1 MIHSYIKQITNKS
14 QTNHKQITNKSQTN
28 HKQITNKMPS
38 RKEEREFWAYTH
50 EYTMNV
56 REKET
61 RASALLLEN
70 DPIEEEERH
79 QQNGHHDD
87 VYNKHSNKTT
97 RTRTRTTTK
106 YKLVPLVLVK
116 K

>member
-1 MIHSYIKQITNKS
+1 
-14 QTNHKQITNKSQTN
+14 
-28 HKQITNKMPS
+28 MPS

-97 RTRTRTTTK
+97 RTKTKTKTRTKTKTKTRTK